1 MNPLLWQKIRQLKE
15 VDSILAAMPVAPEHV
30 EKPLNHTGGKVE
42 ALAKPRAKFVGLKRM
57 SGHGA

>member
-15 VDSILAAMPVAPEHV
+15 VDSILAGMQAAPDHV
-30 EKPLNHTGGKVE
+30 QKPLNHTGGKVE
-42 ALAKPRAKFVGLKRM
+42 ELAKPRAKFVGLKRM